1 MPGTND
7 SPRHHTSPGI
17 ERALVVEILQYGFM
31 QNALMA
37 GLLAAIACGIVG
49 VYVVVKRIIFISG
62 GIAHASFGGIG
73 LGYFIGISPVIGA
86 LIFSLASAL
95 GIGYITKRTRLPEDT
110 AIGILWSIGMA
121 LGIVFIGLAPGYAPD
136 LFSYLFG
143 NILTVPTSDLLLM
156 LILDVIIIGI
166 VLAFYK
172 EFLALAFDEEYSTVV
187 GIPVEA
193 LYLLLLCMIAL
204 TVVILL
210 RIVGM
215 ILIIALLTIPAT
227 LARQFT
233 YDLRKMMLLAIAFG
247 ILLTFGG
254 LWLSYVLDL
263 ASGATIV
270 LLGGAALLI
279 SFTVRGV
286 RKRRAEKRHN
296 ADRATQ

>member
-1 MPGTND
+1 ML
-7 SPRHHTSPGI
+7 
-17 ERALVVEILQYGFM
+17 EVLQYEFM
-31 QNALMA
+31 RNALIA

-73 LGYFIGISPVIGA
+73 LGYLIGISPVLGA
-86 LIFSLASAL
+86 LVFSLASAL
-95 GIGYITKRTRLPEDT
+95 GMGYVTRRTRLPEDT
-110 AIGILWSIGMA
+110 AIGILWAIGMA
-121 LGIVFIGLAPGYAPD
+121 LGIIFIGLAPGYAPD

-156 LILDVIIIGI
+156 LILDAAIIGI
-166 VLAFYK
+166 VIAFYK
-172 EFLALAFDEEYSTVV
+172 EFLALSFDEEYSTVV
-187 GIPVEA
+187 GIPVEP

-215 ILIIALLTIPAT
+215 ILIIALLTIPAA

-233 YDLRKMMLLAIAFG
+233 YDLRKMMILAIVFG
-247 ILLTFGG
+247 ALLTFGG

-270 LLGGAALLI
+270 LLGGAALLS
-279 SFTVRGV
+279 SFGV
-286 RKRRAEKRHN
+286 TRIRKWRTEKRN
-296 ADRATQ
+296 NTERVIQ